1 MPILL
6 SSASMGWSPS
16 SVSAS
21 GTIRANDDIR
31 LTLRSSRTLGI
42 VGESGSGKSVLC
54 RATLRLI
61 PSPPG
66 FITNGRIVFDGRDLL
81 TLSEREMR
89 AVRGTEIKMV
99 FQNPMTSLNP
109 VWPVG
114 DQITEGMRVHGRLG
128 RAAARRAGIELLGRV
143 GIPSPEQRYNE
154 YPFQWSGGMLQR
166 AVIAMAMA
174 AEPKL
179 ILADEPTTA
188 LDVTI
193 QDQIL
198 ALLMDL
204 QERTG
209 MAMILVSHDM
219 GVVAETCDDVAVMY
233 AGKIVEVAK
242 TKVLFETPQHPYT
255 AGLMSSIPSIE
266 EKQAH
271 LIPIP
276 GQPPNLARLGP
287 GLSFRRAMP
296 ACLSR
301 LLGDTRCVASGRGR
315 SLYGL
320 PPSRADVAPDGD
332 KPVRCRNH
340 RRGRRSRHRF
350 PRTAFAR
357 RSDTTSRAPPPAR
370 RRRCELRD
378 SPP

>member
-1 MPILL
+1 MADADPALL
-6 SSASMGWSPS
+6 RIDGL
-16 SVSAS
+16 VTEFRSAS

-209 MAMILVSHDM
+209 W
-219 GVVAETCDDVAVMY
+219 
-233 AGKIVEVAK
+233 
-242 TKVLFETPQHPYT
+242 P
-255 AGLMSSIPSIE
+255 
-266 EKQAH
+266 
-271 LIPIP
+271 
-276 GQPPNLARLGP
+276 
-287 GLSFRRAMP
+287 
-296 ACLSR
+296 
-301 LLGDTRCVASGRGR
+301 
-315 SLYGL
+315 
-320 PPSRADVAPDGD
+320 
-332 KPVRCRNH
+332 
-340 RRGRRSRHRF
+340 
-350 PRTAFAR
+350 
-357 RSDTTSRAPPPAR
+357 
-370 RRRCELRD
+370 
-378 SPP
+378 